1 MLQSEMVMAK
11 NNTFIVD
18 GFSFNDEDLLKEAK
32 KEAEG
37 VRYMKARVDL
47 QYPDRVLQIYR
58 RMIEQNMFQT
68 QVGYAYLRELQDYL
82 CTMPQ
87 VSNEEIPPIPVR
99 MKVKVSDAS
108 GTTEALR
115 EENRKS
121 RRAFRWSVMINFFAA
136 AVILVMFAIA
146 MSSSSP
152 TVLNYENELQNK
164 YAAWEQEL
172 EAREA
177 AVSQKERMLNGDD
190 D

>member
-1 MLQSEMVMAK
+1 MAK
-11 NNTFIVD
+11 NSAFIVD
-18 GFSFNDEDLLKEAK
+18 GFSFEDEDLYKEAK

-37 VRYMKARVDL
+37 VRYMKARVNL
-47 QYPDRVLQIYR
+47 QYPERVLQIYC
-58 RMIEQNMFQT
+58 RMVEQNMFQT
-68 QVGYAYLRELQDYL
+68 QVGYAYLLELQDYL
-82 CTMPQ
+82 YTMPQ
-87 VSNEEIPPIPVR
+87 ISNDDVPPIPVR
-99 MKVKVSDAS
+99 TIVRVSDAS

-121 RRAFRWSVMINFFAA
+121 RGAFRWSVIVNFFAA

-164 YAAWEQEL
+164 YASWEQEL
-172 EAREA
+172 KEREA
-177 AVSQKERMLNGDD
+177 AVSQKERMLYGDD

>member
-1 MLQSEMVMAK
+1 MAK
-11 NNTFIVD
+11 NSTFITD
-18 GFSFNDEDLLKEAK
+18 GFIFDDEDLLKEAQ

-37 VRYMKARVDL
+37 VRYMKARMDL

-58 RMIEQNMFQT
+58 RMIAQNMFQT
-68 QVGYAYLRELQDYL
+68 VVGYAYLRELQDYL
-82 CTMPQ
+82 YTMPQ
-87 VSNEEIPPIPVR
+87 IPNDEILPIPVHR
-99 MKVKVSDAS
+99 TVKVVDAA

-115 EENRKS
+115 EENAKS
-121 RRAFRWSVMINFFAA
+121 RRAFRWSLVINFFAV
-136 AVILVMFAIA
+136 AVIVVMFAIA

-172 EAREA
+172 SERET
-177 AVSQKERMLNGDD
+177 AVLQKERMLNGDD

>member
-1 MLQSEMVMAK
+1 MGK
-11 NNTFIVD
+11 INTLIVD
-18 GFSFNDEDLLKEAK
+18 GFSFEDEDLLKEAK

-37 VRYMKARVDL
+37 VRYMKARVNL
-47 QYPDRVLQIYR
+47 QYPDRVLQIYQK
-58 RMIEQNMFQT
+58 MIAQNMFQT

-82 CTMPQ
+82 HTMPQ
-87 VSNEEIPPIPVR
+87 VSDEDVPPIPVR
-99 MKVKVSDAS
+99 ATVKVSDAA

-121 RRAFRWSVMINFFAA
+121 RRAFRWSVAVNFFAA

-172 EAREA
+172 SEREA
-177 AVSQKERMLNGDD
+177 AVSQKERLLNGDD